1 MFDFKKK
8 YLYNEMIEMKVGS
21 CVWFQLIIMF
31 LIEDIDMLVEFFI
44 LDNEI
49 IVMIL
54 CDVNV
59 MVIGSSFMYNGSKEL
74 VMDFWEFDLVMVR

>member
-1 MFDFKKK
+1 
-8 YLYNEMIEMKVGS
+8 
-21 CVWFQLIIMF
+21 MF

>member
-1 MFDFKKK
+1 
-8 YLYNEMIEMKVGS
+8 
-21 CVWFQLIIMF
+21 
-31 LIEDIDMLVEFFI
+31 MLVEFFI

>member
-1 MFDFKKK
+1 
-8 YLYNEMIEMKVGS
+8 
-21 CVWFQLIIMF
+21 MF

-74 VMDFWEFDLVMVR
+74 VMDFWEFDLVMVI

>member
-1 MFDFKKK
+1 
-8 YLYNEMIEMKVGS
+8 
-21 CVWFQLIIMF
+21 MF

-74 VMDFWEFDLVMVR
+74 VMDFWELDLVMVR

>member
-1 MFDFKKK
+1 
-8 YLYNEMIEMKVGS
+8 
-21 CVWFQLIIMF
+21 MF

-74 VMDFWEFDLVMVR
+74 VMDFWEFDLVMVRKFFYFEVFFF

>member
-1 MFDFKKK
+1 
-8 YLYNEMIEMKVGS
+8 MIEMKVGS
-21 CVWFQLIIMF
+21 CVWFWLIIMF